1 MSEIESHHQTDVLRL
16 DRPESKA
23 NVPPARSQ
31 WTNRIDYLL
40 IMVGFA
46 VGIGNIWRF
55 PFLCQT
61 YGGGAFLI
69 PYCIALVFEGIPLM
83 YVELS
88 IGQRLR
94 SGSIGVW
101 STIHPCFIGIGISA
115 MFTAFTIGLFYN
127 VIITWVIWYFMNSF
141 QQPLPWQYCPLTENR
156 TEMVR
161 ECAESS
167 PTAYFWYR
175 ETLNVTTSLEEG
187 GGLQWWLVVCLCL
200 AWIIVYICTSRGI
213 ETSGK
218 AAYVTAT
225 FPYVVLFCFLIGSL
239 TLEGATNGLVYLF
252 TPDVEILKNPKVWMD
267 AATQIFFSLGLGV
280 GSLIAFSSYNPIKND
295 CEKDAVVVSLIN
307 SATSIFASIPV
318 FAILGFKATM
328 NFNTCMDR
336 NVLLLINEFDAA
348 EGSVTRES
356 YSDQLNIYNQSY
368 PHRVSLLDL
377 MECNLDDNLNELW
390 AILFFTMLF
399 MLGLSS
405 MFGYIEAL
413 LTPLLDL
420 KIFPHSWPKE
430 AVQALVCLVFMLLA
444 LTFTQG
450 SGNYW
455 LSVFNDFAGS
465 VPLLFITLLEVLI
478 VVHVYGFERLS
489 KDMEFMI
496 GHRPN
501 LFWKATICFIS
512 PLMLFV
518 VLVAYIVDQA
528 TSTLTYQAWNPQSDL
543 FPKPELLHYPAW
555 MIFII
560 VIISGAGA
568 VFIVVA
574 ALVQC
579 LRGKTKRPHIPPPS
593 EYDTESVQP

>member
-1 MSEIESHHQTDVLRL
+1 MLQS
-16 DRPESKA
+16 DRPQSKP
-23 NVPPARSQ
+23 NIPPARSQ
-31 WTNRIDYLL
+31 WSNRIDYLL

-69 PYCIALVFEGIPLM
+69 PYFIALVFEGMPLM

-101 STIHPCFIGIGISA
+101 STIHPCLIGIGISA

-127 VIITWVIWYFMNSF
+127 VIITWVLWYFLNSF
-141 QQPLPWQYCPLTENR
+141 QQPLPWQYCPLTEDH
-156 TEMVR
+156 TEMVQ

-167 PTAYFWYR
+167 PMAYFWYR

-187 GGLQWWLVVCLCL
+187 GGLQWWLVLCQCL

-218 AAYVTAT
+218 VFTTTITITVIIANYI
-225 FPYVVLFCFLIGSL
+225 VLLQ
-239 TLEGATNGLVYLF
+239 
-252 TPDVEILKNPKVWMD
+252 VEILKNPKVWMD

-295 CEKDAVVVSLIN
+295 CERDAVLVSLIN
-307 SATSIFASIPV
+307 SATSLFAAIPV
-318 FAILGFKATM
+318 FAILGFKATL
-328 NFNTCMDR
+328 NFNVCMDR
-336 NVLLLINEFDAA
+336 NILLLVNEFDAA
-348 EGSVTRES
+348 EETVTRES
-356 YSDQLNIYNQSY
+356 YSDQLNMYNQSC

-377 MECNLDDNLNELW
+377 KECKLEDFLNEAASGPGLVFIAFTQAMVYMPVPQLW
-390 AILFFTMLF
+390 AILFFTMLL

-430 AVQALVCLVFMLLA
+430 VIQALVCLVFMLLA

-450 SGNYW
+450 SGSYW

-478 VVHVYGFERLS
+478 VVYVYGFERFS

-496 GHRPN
+496 GRRPN
-501 LFWKATICFIS
+501 FFWKATICVIS
-512 PLMLFV
+512 PLMLAV
-518 VLVAYIVDQA
+518 VFVAYIVDQA
-528 TSTLTYQAWNPQSDL
+528 MSALTYDAWNPHSDS
-543 FPKPELLHYPAW
+543 FPKLEPLYYPAW

-560 VIISGAGA
+560 VLISGAGA

-593 EYDTESVQP
+593 EYDTETVQP